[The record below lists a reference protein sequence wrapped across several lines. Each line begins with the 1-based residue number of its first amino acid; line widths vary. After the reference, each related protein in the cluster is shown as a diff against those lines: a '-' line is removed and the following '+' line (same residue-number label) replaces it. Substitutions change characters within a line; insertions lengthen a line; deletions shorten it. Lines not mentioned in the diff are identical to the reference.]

1 MMKPDAA
8 KHSTLASP
16 AGTGDEFRAF
26 FHLAGVGN
34 AVVDV
39 HTRKFV
45 MVNRRFEE
53 ITGYNAEELHD
64 RTFDDIT
71 HPDDRGRD
79 QARFHELITGEHAE
93 VKLEKRYVRKDG
105 AMAWVHLTTTL
116 LRGADG
122 CPRLQLGV
130 INDIT
135 TQKTAQA
142 ELEKLQCNLQRLVDE
157 RTAALTEK
165 TSQLEGFVYTV
176 AHDLR
181 APLRAINGYAEFV
194 IEDVGTALSAGTA
207 TYLERIKQ
215 AARRMDRLIRDL
227 LSYSRAAQVELKLEI
242 VPLSECVEAA
252 LAALHDQIE
261 FRNAEIVVDS
271 PLPAVR
277 GERGAIDQV
286 IGHLLS
292 NALKFVPP
300 GKRPVVQV
308 RAEIRGGSV
317 RLLVTDNGI
326 GIRPDFHDRVFGI
339 FERLEDA
346 RSYPGT
352 GIGLPIVRKTI
363 DRLGGSVGLQSEVGK
378 GSTFWFDLGRAHS

>member
-1 MMKPDAA
+1 MTPDAA
-8 KHSTLASP
+8 KSSTTTPPNGA
-16 AGTGDEFRAF
+16 ADEFRAF

-45 MVNRRFEE
+45 LVNRRFEE
-53 ITGYNAEELHD
+53 ITGYTAEELQE

-71 HPDDRGRD
+71 HPDDRARD
-79 QARFHELITGEHAE
+79 QARFHELITGQHAE

-105 AMAWVHLTTTL
+105 AAVWVHLTTTL

-122 CPRLQLGV
+122 CARLQLGV

-135 TQKTAQA
+135 AQKSAQA
-142 ELEKLQCNLQRLVDE
+142 EVQKLQGNLQHLVEE
-157 RTAALTEK
+157 RTAELAEK
-165 TSQLEGFVYTV
+165 SAQLEGFVYTI

-194 IEDVGTALSAGTA
+194 TEDATATLSAGSM
-207 TYLERIKQ
+207 TYLDRIKK
-215 AARRMDRLIRDL
+215 AAQRMDRLIRDL
-227 LSYSRAAQVELKLEI
+227 LSYTRVTQIELNIENVALRECFDWVLATMREEIEGRKAQVI
-242 VPLSECVEAA
+242 VE
-252 LAALHDQIE
+252 
-261 FRNAEIVVDS
+261 S
-271 PLPAVR
+271 PMPRVL
-277 GERGAIDQV
+277 GERGSLEQV
-286 IGHLLS
+286 IGHLLG

-300 GKRPVVQV
+300 GERPEVQV
-308 RAEIRGGSV
+308 RAEALGDYV
-317 RLLVTDNGI
+317 RVSVTDNGI
-326 GIRPDFHDRVFGI
+326 GIRPEFHDRVFRI

-363 DRLGGSVGLQSEVGK
+363 ERLGGKVGLQSEPGK
-378 GSTFWFDLGRAHS
+378 GSTFWFELRKAES

>member
-1 MMKPDAA
+1 MPDAA
-8 KHSTLASP
+8 KSSTAAP
-16 AGTGDEFRAF
+16 PDGAADGFRAF

-45 MVNRRFEE
+45 LVNRRFEE
-53 ITGYNAEELHD
+53 ITGYTAEELQD

-71 HPDDRGRD
+71 HPDDRARD
-79 QARFHELITGEHAE
+79 QARFHELITGLHAE

-105 AMAWVHLTTTL
+105 AAVWVHLTTTL

-122 CPRLQLGV
+122 CARLQLGV

-135 TQKTAQA
+135 AQKLAQA
-142 ELEKLQCNLQRLVDE
+142 EVQKLQNNLQHRVEE
-157 RTAALTEK
+157 RTAELAEK
-165 TSQLEGFVYTV
+165 SAQLEGFVYTI

-194 IEDVGTALSAGTA
+194 TEDAASTLSAGGV
-207 TYLERIKQ
+207 TYLDRIKK
-215 AARRMDRLIRDL
+215 AARRMDRLIHDL
-227 LSYSRAAQVELKLEI
+227 LSYTRVTQIELKVEKVTLRECIDWVLANMREEI
-242 VPLSECVEAA
+242 EA
-252 LAALHDQIE
+252 
-261 FRNAEIVVDS
+261 RNAKVTVES
-271 PLPAVR
+271 PMPHVL
-277 GERGAIDQV
+277 GERGSLEQV

-300 GKRPVVQV
+300 GERPEVQV
-308 RAEIRGGSV
+308 QAEAHGDYV
-317 RLLVTDNGI
+317 RVGVTDNGI
-326 GIRPDFHDRVFGI
+326 GIRPEFHDRVFRI

-363 DRLGGSVGLQSEVGK
+363 ERLGGKVGLQSEPGK
-378 GSTFWFDLGRAHS
+378 GSTFWFELRRAES

>member
-1 MMKPDAA
+1 MALPNGAE
-8 KHSTLASP
+8 
-16 AGTGDEFRAF
+16 DEFRAF
-26 FHLAGVGN
+26 FQLAGVGN

-53 ITGYNAEELHD
+53 ITGYTAEELHD

-71 HPDDRGRD
+71 HPDDRARD
-79 QARFHELITGEHAE
+79 QARFHELITGQHAE

-105 AMAWVHLTTTL
+105 AAVWVHLTTTL

-122 CPRLQLGV
+122 CARLQLGV

-135 TQKTAQA
+135 AQKSAQA
-142 ELEKLQCNLQRLVDE
+142 EVQELQNNLQRLVEE
-157 RTAALTEK
+157 RTAALADK
-165 TSQLEGFVYTV
+165 SAQFEGFVYTI

-194 IEDVGTALSAGTA
+194 TEDAGTTLSAGSA
-207 TYLERIKQ
+207 VYLDRIKK

-227 LSYSRAAQVELKLEI
+227 LSYTRVTQIDLRVENVPLGECIDCALSNLCEEIEGRNAQVT
-242 VPLSECVEAA
+242 VE
-252 LAALHDQIE
+252 
-261 FRNAEIVVDS
+261 S
-271 PLPAVR
+271 PMPHVL
-277 GERGAIDQV
+277 GERGSLDQV
-286 IGHLLS
+286 IGHLLG

-300 GKRPVVQV
+300 GERPKVQV
-308 RAEIRGGSV
+308 RAEAQSDFV
-317 RLLVTDNGI
+317 RLSITDNGI
-326 GIRPDFHDRVFGI
+326 GIRPEFHDRVFRI

-363 DRLGGSVGLQSEVGK
+363 ERMGGKVGLQSEPGN
-378 GSTFWFDLGRAHS
+378 GSTFWFELRKAEP